1 MKVETPRFREKSRD
15 ALADAQLR
23 RAMETLQVNFSGNRR
38 AAIERLPEFDALRDR
53 ARAIKDRT
61 LAHLDAYLET
71 WEAAAVA
78 AGAEVHWARDGAEAR
93 ETIAGLCRDAGVRV
107 IAKAKSMIGEEIG
120 LNPHLEAAGFET
132 VETDLGEYILQLAG
146 EPPSHIIGPAVH
158 KTVDQVA
165 DLFHEHHAARGQSRK
180 TEGAALVGEAREM
193 LRDVYFRADA
203 AITGANM
210 LVAETG
216 SAVIVT
222 NEGNADLA
230 QGLARTHIV
239 LASIEKVVP
248 SLDDAATILR
258 VLARSATGQ
267 DMAAYT
273 TVVTGPRRAGESDG
287 PERLHI
293 VLLDNGRS
301 GLLGT
306 RFRDVLRCIRCGACM
321 NHCPVYGAV
330 GGHAYG
336 WVYPGPIGAVLTPAL
351 AGLEAGR
358 HLPNASSFCGRCAEV
373 CPMRIPLPDLM
384 REWRAEEFSRGLAPP
399 RQRRAL
405 GLWSWAVRRP
415 RLYRLG
421 ARLAARLLAALGG
434 RRRRLRRL
442 PGAGGWTAG
451 RDLPAPAGAT
461 FQAQWSRRRGAG
473 TGAQTR

>member
-1 MKVETPRFREKSRD
+1 MKVETRRFREKSRD

-93 ETIAGLCRDAGVRV
+93 ETIARLCRDAGVRV

-120 LNPHLEAAGFET
+120 LNSHLEAAGFET

-193 LRDVYFRADA
+193 LRDIYFRADA

-216 SAVIVT
+216 SVVIVT

-293 VLLDNGRS
+293 VLLDNGRG

-384 REWRAEEFSRGLAPP
+384 REWRAEEFSRGLAPL